1 MRKLMYLAIGVAAAC
16 GLFAYGLTIDFRI
29 PLALACVLGLAGMK
43 SIRCRAVALVLSGLA
58 LGCFRYERFETNCL
72 DAAYAL
78 DGKKEAVT
86 LRTSEYGEETDY
98 GTSVKCTLV
107 LEEREYAVRL
117 YLAEEMSVEPGM
129 LLTGE
134 FRFAAVEPGEYL
146 AGEGIY
152 LTARQEDELLISTD
166 PESRL
171 SDRIAKLRKWL
182 NGALEASVPSDTLGL
197 AKGLLLGDASGFD
210 YETDTNLKVSG
221 IRHVVAVSGLHVSI
235 LMGMIA
241 EVCFRRKWL
250 MVPVGGCVLVFFAA
264 LAGFSPSVTR
274 ACLMA
279 GLMLGGLL
287 FDREYDG
294 ATALSFAATV
304 MLAMNP
310 LVITSVGFQ
319 LSAASVTGI
328 FLFTPRIAVWLESCL
343 PERGK
348 PRGRIVR
355 WGIRSIAVTLG
366 ATVLTVPLCAWYFGM
381 VSLVSP
387 VTNLLA
393 LWVIGG
399 IFYGLMAVCLLCW
412 LWAPAAAV
420 LGWILAWPVRY
431 VLWIAGVMAKF
442 PLAAVY
448 TQSIY
453 VVFWL
458 IFVYILLLSF
468 RFPKKRRP
476 VQLICCIVL
485 SLCAALTASWLER
498 EDTRITVLDVGQG
511 QCIVL
516 EQKGR
521 VFLVDCGGDTD
532 AGAADLAAGYLL
544 SRGITRLDGMI
555 LTHMDDD
562 HAGGAGNLMT
572 RIETDLLILPDIHSD
587 LRANQT
593 VYATE
598 ELRLSLDG
606 GEIRIYPATFPGTGN
621 EMSLCVLFDTEK
633 CDILITGDRDAFGER
648 MLLRSYHIPEVDIL
662 IAGHHGSKISTSEEL
677 LTAVSPETVCI
688 SAGKN
693 NPFGHPAKE
702 LLERLE
708 RFGCDVYRTDLQGTI
723 IFRR

>member
-1 MRKLMYLAIGVAAAC
+1 MRKLMYFAIGFAAAC
-16 GLFAYGLTIDFRI
+16 GLFAYGLTLNFWI
-29 PLALACVLGLAGMK
+29 PLASAVVLGLAGRK
-43 SIRCRAVALVLSGLA
+43 SIRCRAAALALVGLS
-58 LGCFRYERFETNCL
+58 LGCFRCDRFQTTCL
-72 DAAYAL
+72 DAAYVL
-78 DGKKEAVT
+78 DGKKEVVT

-98 GTSVKCTLV
+98 GMSVKCTLV
-107 LEEREYAVRL
+107 LEDRNYAVRL
-117 YLAEEMSVEPGM
+117 YLAEEMTLEPGM

-134 FRFAAVEPGEYL
+134 FRFDAVEPEEYL

-166 PESRL
+166 PESRW

-182 NGALEASVPSDTLGL
+182 NGALEKSLPEDVAALG
-197 AKGLLLGDASGFD
+197 KGLLLGDTSGFD
-210 YETDTNLKVSG
+210 YETDTALKVSG

-241 EVCFRRKWL
+241 EVCFRRNWL

-304 MLAMNP
+304 MLAWNP
-310 LVITSVGFQ
+310 LVIGSVGFQ
-319 LSAASVTGI
+319 LSAASVAGI
-328 FLFTPRIAVWLESCL
+328 FLFTPRIAVWLESYL

-348 PRGRIVR
+348 PRGRMVR

-366 ATVLTVPLCAWYFGM
+366 ATVLTVPLCAVYFGL

-393 LWVIGG
+393 LWVVGG
-399 IFYGLMAVCLLCW
+399 IFYGLMAVCLVYA
-412 LWAPAAAV
+412 LWGPGAV
-420 LGWILAWPVRY
+420 ILGKLLAWPIRY
-431 VLWIAGVMAKF
+431 VLRVAGIMAEF

-448 TQSIY
+448 TQSVY

-458 IFVYILLLSF
+458 IFVYILMISF

-498 EDTRITVLDVGQG
+498 EDTRVTVLDVGQG

-532 AGAADLAAGYLL
+532 AGTADLAAGYLL
-544 SRGITRLDGMI
+544 SRGITRLDGLI
-555 LTHMDDD
+555 LTHLDDD
-562 HAGGAGNLMT
+562 HAGGAGNLMS

-593 VYATE
+593 VYASE
-598 ELRLSLDG
+598 ELRLSLEV
-606 GEIRIYPATFPGTGN
+606 GEIRIYPATFPGRSN

-648 MLLRSYHIPEVDIL
+648 MLLRSYDIPDVDIL
-662 IAGHHGSKISTSEEL
+662 MAGHHGSKHSTSEEL

-693 NPFGHPAKE
+693 NPFGHPAEE
-702 LLERLE
+702 LLQRLE
-708 RFGCDVYRTDLQGTI
+708 RFGCDVYRTDLHGTFY
-723 IFRR
+723 FRR